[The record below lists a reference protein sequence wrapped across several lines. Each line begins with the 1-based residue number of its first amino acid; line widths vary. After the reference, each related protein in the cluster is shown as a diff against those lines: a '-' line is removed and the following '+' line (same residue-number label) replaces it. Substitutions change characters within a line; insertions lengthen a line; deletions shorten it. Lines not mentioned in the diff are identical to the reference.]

1 MSGRARGI
9 LIAEAAV
16 LGLLVLLAA
25 LAVRSSP
32 RAATGVATGGP
43 AGSAPPRESS
53 ELAPV
58 ADVAAAAGA
67 RARAAHGPAAAL
79 PVRAQPEAPRDRA
92 VIAVGEQEHYA
103 RFQALLAA
111 DPVALQ
117 RAAPSILLGDAPLC
131 ERVGLLRALVDGGA
145 PAATSLLA
153 LVLTT
158 GADERGDPFRD
169 FALRSLAQRAP
180 QDPAARIAL
189 REAVWGP
196 RASPDGALRRRAA
209 GHLAASA
216 TEGELAAGF
225 PELAAERDALVVQA
239 FDSALAARNG
249 QVASS
254 FSQ

>member
-1 MSGRARGI
+1 
-9 LIAEAAV
+9 
-16 LGLLVLLAA
+16 
-25 LAVRSSP
+25 
-32 RAATGVATGGP
+32 
-43 AGSAPPRESS
+43 
-53 ELAPV
+53 V

-67 RARAAHGPAAAL
+67 RASAAHGPAAAL
-79 PVRAQPEAPRDRA
+79 PVRAQPEAPGDRA

-158 GADERGDPFRD
+158 GVDERGDPFRD
-169 FALRSLAQRAP
+169 FALRSLAQSE
-180 QDPAARIAL
+180 DPAARIAL

-216 TEGELAAGF
+216 TEEELAAGF

-239 FDSALAARNG
+239 FHGALGERSAGLAR
-249 QVASS
+249 S
-254 FSQ
+254 FSR